1 MPIPLASPVRAI
13 LLAGGLALLAGCSGT
28 PAVTAGA
35 DGMDVPHAHSAS
47 GLRLAVVRQAQAMLG
62 TPYRYG
68 GNGPHGFDCSGLVQ
82 YSHARTGIAV
92 PRMARDQRRH
102 ARPVP
107 LARLQPGDLVFFALE
122 GPKGDHVG
130 IYVGRGEFIHAPSS
144 GKRVSRSRLDQ
155 RYWRERL
162 VAAGSYL

>member
-1 MPIPLASPVRAI
+1 VSL
-13 LLAGGLALLAGCSGT
+13 LLAGCGGHPTVAPSPGDRGVQH
-28 PAVTAGA
+28 PPVTAEQRQA
-35 DGMDVPHAHSAS
+35 
-47 GLRLAVVRQAQAMLG
+47 LVRQARAMLG

-68 GNGPHGFDCSGLVQ
+68 GSSPRGFDCSGLVQ
-82 YSHARTGIAV
+82 YSHAQTGITV

-107 LARLQPGDLVFFALE
+107 VSRLQPGDLVFFALPE
-122 GPKGDHVG
+122 SKGDHVG
-130 IYVGRGEFIHAPSS
+130 IYVGNGEFIHAPSS

-155 RYWRERL
+155 HYWRERL